1 MATVYI
7 NKAGIKAEK
16 GALLKDVLASFKMLE
31 TPCGGHGRCGKCRV
45 KAKGELSDF
54 APEELCLLTEQER
67 KDGVRLA
74 CLTRVMGEC
83 EVFLQE
89 KAQTHVLVDDGKEL
103 LAEQPMFSKFGA
115 AVDIGTTTL
124 AACLYAPDGRLL
136 ARAGSANPQAE
147 WGADVISR
155 IGSALDGKAQQLA
168 DAVRRAVNEL
178 LTQMTRQAQIT
189 PADVD
194 GMVIT
199 GNTAMLY
206 LFTKTNP
213 ECLSHAPFEAD
224 RLFGECL
231 SGNELGL
238 CCEKS
243 KVYLPRC
250 MASFVGADT
259 TTALIASGITEKTGL
274 RMMVDIGTNGEIV
287 LWSKGTLLCCSTA
300 AGPAFEG
307 AGLSMGMPG
316 RDGAVDHV
324 VLENGELHAHVLG
337 EGIAAGICG
346 SGVVDALACL
356 LKIDGMDETGLLE
369 EEPAVICGQVSLT
382 QKDVRA
388 IQLAKS
394 AVAAGISTL
403 AKTFGKGFDEVEE
416 LAVAG
421 GFGSYLNVENAG
433 AIGLLPGELVSR
445 VDVLGNA
452 ALKGAAMM
460 LLDKEKIEKS
470 ELLAKTA
477 KPVELS
483 TNPYFMQA
491 YMECMMF
498 EEF

>member
-7 NKAGIKAEK
+7 NEIGVEAEN
-16 GALLKDVLASFKMLE
+16 GMLLKDVLAPFKTLE

-45 KAKGELSDF
+45 KAKGALSDF
-54 APEELCLLTEQER
+54 APEELRLLTEQQR
-67 KDGVRLA
+67 KEGVRLA
-74 CLTRVMGEC
+74 CLTRVLGDC
-83 EVFLQE
+83 EVLLEE

-103 LAEQPMFSKFGA
+103 AAKEPMFSKFGA

-124 AACLYAPDGRLL
+124 AACLYAPDGRLM

-168 DAVRRAVNEL
+168 EAVRRAVNEL
-178 LTQMTRQAQIT
+178 LAQMARQAQIAL
-189 PADVD
+189 ADVD

-206 LFTKTNP
+206 LLTKTNP

-224 RLFGECL
+224 RLFGEYL

-238 CCEKS
+238 CCEKAR
-243 KVYLPRC
+243 VYLPRC

-259 TTALIASGITEKTGL
+259 TTALLASGITEKNGL

-287 LWSKGTLLCCSTA
+287 LWSEGTLLCCSTA

-324 VLENGELHAHVLG
+324 TVENGELHAHVLG
-337 EGIAAGICG
+337 EAAPVGICG

-356 LKIDGMDETGLLE
+356 LKTEGMDETGLLE
-369 EEPAVICGQVSLT
+369 EEPAMICSPVSLT

-394 AVAAGISTL
+394 AVAAGITTL

-433 AIGLLPGELVSR
+433 VIGLLPGELVSR
-445 VDVLGNA
+445 VNVLGNA

-460 LLDKEKIEKS
+460 LLDKAKMEKAEQ
-470 ELLAKTA
+470 LAKAA
-477 KPVELS
+477 KPV
-483 TNPYFMQA
+483 
-491 YMECMMF
+491 
-498 EEF
+498 